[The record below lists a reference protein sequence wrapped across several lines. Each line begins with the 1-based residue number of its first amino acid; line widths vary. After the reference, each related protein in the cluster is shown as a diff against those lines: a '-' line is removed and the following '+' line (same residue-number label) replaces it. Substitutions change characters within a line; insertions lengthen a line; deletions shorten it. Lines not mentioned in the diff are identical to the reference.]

1 LTGTAMV
8 KNINPGLASSS
19 PASLMVSGG
28 VLYFAATVGDGG
40 SGRELWKSDGTLS
53 GTVLVKDISAGTSS
67 SNPASLV
74 DVNGTLYFTATD
86 GTNGVELWKSDGTNS
101 GTVLVKD
108 IHTSGASSPSSLV
121 NVGGTLYFTATEG
134 TNGTELWKS
143 DGSTSGTVLVKDIHT
158 SGSSNPASLIAYDGL
173 VFFAAS
179 DGANGVELWTSD
191 GTSAGTFMVT
201 NIASGSG
208 SSNPSWLTTTSDD
221 LFFSANDGTHGGE
234 LWRLGFEAP
243 LLTDHVWTDPLH
255 IDLSWAGIFGADGYL
270 VERTWDGSNYE
281 TVTITGAST
290 FTANIY
296 AVPGYYASL
305 IPPDFVAGS
314 SIRIRAYSEEGV
326 SEASNTITPDQPTQG
341 VNFTATA
348 TGTTSATLDW
358 DHNPAIAAG
367 FPVTYIVTMRRYY
380 NTDFVM
386 IGSTTS
392 TTFNV
397 SGLEPETQYDFILTP
412 STVLGYGYG
421 FGGSVTTDDE
431 VGEPDSPTLVE
442 TNFINN
448 GMALEVTW
456 DDVSDETG
464 YIVEL
469 FSEDMPLDAF
479 FTGWQEVTSTGA
491 NEVSAIVLPNYPI
504 SWFSGLSVRVRA
516 VNAAGKSDP
525 EPGAVQAIGH
535 FAFNLLAPT
544 AINFQWN
551 IAEQRLEITSPG
563 YAQSVEVRLIDHQ
576 GFPTITTIPP
586 NETSWIEGVD
596 FTVPGG
602 LSRNIKVSFGTQ
614 RVGSSGVSLVAVDS
628 IITYAPPDEPEVAA
642 LALDTE
648 TVLLTWTNVP
658 TAGIYDI
665 EGIPDYPSG
674 VTVYDDRTFYLARG
688 FTPGPV
694 TPSLEVRAND
704 GFAGVSDWVEA
715 EWDASTPGLFSVHDA
730 PDALVGTRLS
740 ATSARLI
747 WADQA
752 SDETHFEVWY
762 SLDGTSYSLF
772 DDDVDADT
780 LEYVAGGLTNGQT
793 YYFKIKAIGA
803 ADDSDFSDVITVPGT

>member
-1 LTGTAMV
+1 MV

-431 VGEPDSPTLVE
+431 VGEPDSPEVNAQL
-442 TNFINN
+442 IND
-448 GMALEVTW
+448 GKALEVTW
-456 DDVSDETG
+456 TNVANETG
-464 YIVEL
+464 YLVEL
-469 FSEDMPLDAF
+469 FSGDMPLDPYF
-479 FTGWQEVTSTGA
+479 SGWIEIVEKSA
-491 NEVSAIVLPNYPI
+491 NETSSIIEVSDHSVTFFHN
-504 SWFSGLSVRVRA
+504 LSVRVRA
-516 VNAAGKSDP
+516 VNEAGKSDP
-525 EPGAVQAIGH
+525 DEDAVVDFSHFTLDLTAPAVAI
-535 FAFNLLAPT
+535 T
-544 AINFQWN
+544 WN
-551 IAEQRLEITSPG
+551 IDEQRLELNINVGGG
-563 YAQSVEVRLIDHQ
+563 YDEPVSVWRLD
-576 GFPTITTIPP
+576 GGGVTTLLTVIPP
-586 NETSWIEGVD
+586 DTEEWIQGAD
-596 FTVPGG
+596 FTA
-602 LSRNIKVSFGTQ
+602 FGEIPLHQELFFASQ
-614 RVGSSGVSLVAVDS
+614 RTHFIDIGYMSVDS
-628 IITYAPPDEPEVAA
+628 VITYAPPDEPEVAA

-665 EGIPDYPSG
+665 EGIPGYPSG